1 MPRRTWRR
9 PGATPAEATPPHG
22 AGDSEDN
29 SRSPAC
35 TRFWN
40 YLPAALKESC
50 MQRCLLASPHFAFLL
65 RNSLSG
71 SILQGCGR
79 QDPGAGVDDNGVT
92 SGHYG
97 LISEIA
103 SPFSLSL

>member
-40 YLPAALKESC
+40 YLPAALKESR
-50 MQRCLLASPHFAFLL
+50 MQSCLLAVNFLCESLTSL
-65 RNSLSG
+65 RFPPSELLVRVHPSG
-71 SILQGCGR
+71 
-79 QDPGAGVDDNGVT
+79 VW
-92 SGHYG
+92 
-97 LISEIA
+97 
-103 SPFSLSL
+103 